1 MSPQEK
7 SSFRLSCSL
16 TPQLAHLFAML
27 NHLYDSGQIRLLR
40 SSVSQEGCSSSVGVL
55 KKRER
60 ETVLLLSLT
69 SGQTVSWLKGALFAA
84 TGSELLVPADAKLV
98 LQLMFN

>member
-27 NHLYDSGQIRLLR
+27 NHLYDSGQIGLLR
-40 SSVSQEGCSSSVGVL
+40 SSVSQEGCSSSVAVL
-55 KKRER
+55 KKR
-60 ETVLLLSLT
+60 LSLLSLT
-69 SGQTVSWLKGALFAA
+69 SGQTVSWLKGTLFAA
-84 TGSELLVPADAKLV
+84 AGSKLLVPADAKLI